1 MMTTYY
7 LDHRET
13 GETQVLDGWSYLLG
27 AVAGPLYVL
36 LKGFLLLALLMIPIS
51 AAIAG
56 VTLLLLMLLISLSDS
71 PAITVSGLFTLLIA
85 AFAVHGV
92 VAVELVRRGF
102 LQKGWREGYY

>member
-7 LDHRET
+7 LDHRQT

-27 AVAGPLYVL
+27 ALIGPLYVL
-36 LKGFLLLALLMIPIS
+36 AKGFPWLALLMVPITI
-51 AAIAG
+51 AIGAI
-56 VTLLLLMLLISLSDS
+56 TFLLLMLLLSLSDS
-71 PAITVSGLFTLLIA
+71 AAVTVSGLFTLVLA

-92 VAVELVRRGF
+92 AAVELVRRGF